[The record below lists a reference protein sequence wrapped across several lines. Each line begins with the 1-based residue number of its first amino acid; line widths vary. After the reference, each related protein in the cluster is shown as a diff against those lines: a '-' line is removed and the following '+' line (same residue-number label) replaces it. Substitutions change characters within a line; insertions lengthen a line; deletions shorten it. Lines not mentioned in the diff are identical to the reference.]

1 MSNTTED
8 IIARAAEAGVDAKT
22 YMEGIQAWSEQ
33 EDEAW
38 REKNSDDRE
47 VCDGMG

>member
-8 IIARAAEAGVDAKT
+8 IIARAAEAGVSVDEYLA
-22 YMEGIQAWSEQ
+22 GVSEWNRQ

-38 REKNSDDRE
+38 AAKADDEEAER
-47 VCDGMG
+47 